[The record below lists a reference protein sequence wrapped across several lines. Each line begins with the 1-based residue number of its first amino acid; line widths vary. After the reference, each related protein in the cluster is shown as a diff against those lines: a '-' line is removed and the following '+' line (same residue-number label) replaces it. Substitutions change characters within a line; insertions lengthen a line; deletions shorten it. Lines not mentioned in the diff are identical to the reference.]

1 MWALAIW
8 NSHYCRLFLARDR
21 MGEKPQL
28 IVQDGSRF
36 LFALEQK
43 ALLPFLVDV
52 QPSLRFHALYR
63 CGSSCLCFSDARN

>member
-1 MWALAIW
+1 
-8 NSHYCRLFLARDR
+8 
-21 MGEKPQL
+21 
-28 IVQDGSRF
+28 
-36 LFALEQK
+36 LEQK